1 MTRDDIDAVDRPTND
16 DVTGPAAAAAA
27 AADQPGRAPAAST
40 PHYLGSSHTSRDVS
54 APLPD
59 ILAIHG

>member
-16 DVTGPAAAAAA
+16 DVTGPAAAAA
-27 AADQPGRAPAAST
+27 DKPGRAPAAST

>member
-27 AADQPGRAPAAST
+27 ADKPGRAPAAST